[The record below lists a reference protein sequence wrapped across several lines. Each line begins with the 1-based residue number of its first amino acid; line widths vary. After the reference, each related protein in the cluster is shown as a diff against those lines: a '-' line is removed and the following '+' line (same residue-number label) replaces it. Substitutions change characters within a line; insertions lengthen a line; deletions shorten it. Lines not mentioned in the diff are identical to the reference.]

1 MSGGAGKLFK
11 MEGARGAI
19 GQELLDH
26 ELRQQPGVVIQEF
39 EDAVRRVSPPEDPAE
54 RDLALGQLQRAWRQS
69 APAKEHFLAARVGEA
84 AVQIYHHLR
93 NGRHQLA
100 QARLALLIG
109 GLEQG
114 LKDNG
119 KYERRADTIMSMPMP
134 PWREYEPL
142 AQAEKDKVKTDKG
155 LGELAQLV
163 GKARVTTAR
172 AVYLENRGGA

>member
-1 MSGGAGKLFK
+1 M
-11 MEGARGAI
+11 
-19 GQELLDH
+19 
-26 ELRQQPGVVIQEF
+26 
-39 EDAVRRVSPPEDPAE
+39 
-54 RDLALGQLQRAWRQS
+54 
-69 APAKEHFLAARVGEA
+69 
-84 AVQIYHHLR
+84 QIYHHLR

-119 KYERRADTIMSMPMP
+119 KYERRADTIMSMPP
-134 PWREYEPL
+134 PPLREYEPL
-142 AQAEKDKVKTDKG
+142 GAAEKEKVKTDKG